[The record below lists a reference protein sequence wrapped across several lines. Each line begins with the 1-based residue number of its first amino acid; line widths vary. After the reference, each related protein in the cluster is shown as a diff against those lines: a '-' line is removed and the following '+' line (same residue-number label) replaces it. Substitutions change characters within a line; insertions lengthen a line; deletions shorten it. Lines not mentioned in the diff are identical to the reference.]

1 LTKTFKVLRLI
12 PAFAALPLLAI
23 GGCFG
28 GGDLRCE
35 DVMRYGTSG
44 TAAQI
49 RVPEDLS
56 LPNESEALQI
66 PNAPPLD
73 LPDPE
78 TDPEG
83 ATECLERPP
92 DFFEQ

>member
-1 LTKTFKVLRLI
+1 VLRLV
-12 PAFAALPLLAI
+12 PAIAAMPLLAI

-28 GGDLRCE
+28 GGELRCE
-35 DVMRYGTSG
+35 DVLRYATSS

-56 LPNESEALQI
+56 LPNEREALQI

-73 LPDPE
+73 VPDPE
-78 TDPEG
+78 NV
-83 ATECLERPP
+83 TECLESPP
-92 DFFEQ
+92 DFFEE